1 MRHDY
6 TLVEESFAHPDR
18 RLHELTHVLIRTAD
32 LPEYFRAHPERK
44 ADLENRGQQTLFD
57 AFVAHQPEARSSVH
71 QTLLALFDM
80 HFYPPDKKPVFNQF
94 EPTLSELRQRL
105 ETGWLHYEQSR
116 IPPFQLPPEPHAFID
131 WLEERV
137 LTHELA
143 SHPLF
148 PYLEEH
154 ASFREMADYFYQEST
169 IDARLDDLLVLG
181 QVGMPDRVKL
191 EIGENFWSE
200 LGHGDPTMIHTTL
213 FHTLLEAFGVQNQN
227 ALATLLPEALA
238 CGNLLLLTALHRQ
251 YAYVQHGVLATMEL
265 MAPARFERIARG
277 GRRLGLPEPALRY
290 LDLHSTLDI
299 QHGNGWRDN
308 VLLPTVETNVAAR
321 DDMVKGVF
329 YRLNTSQD
337 YCDALYRRYC
347 RGSLE

>member
-1 MRHDY
+1 M
-6 TLVEESFAHPDR
+6 TN
-18 RLHELTHVLIRTAD
+18 
-32 LPEYFRAHPERK
+32 
-44 ADLENRGQQTLFD
+44 NRGF
-57 AFVAHQPEARSSVH
+57 
-71 QTLLALFDM
+71 
-80 HFYPPDKKPVFNQF
+80 
-94 EPTLSELRQRL
+94 RL
-105 ETGWLHYEQSR
+105 
-116 IPPFQLPPEPHAFID
+116 QLPQEPHAFID

-137 LTHELA
+137 WTHPLA
-143 SHPLF
+143 AHPLF
-148 PYLEEH
+148 GYLEEH
-154 ASFREMADYFYQEST
+154 ASFAEMADFFYQEST
-169 IDARLDDLLVLG
+169 IDARLDDLLALG
-181 QVGMPDRVKL
+181 QIGMPDRVKL

-200 LGHGDPTMIHTTL
+200 LGYGDPTMIHTTL
-213 FHTLLEAFGVQNQN
+213 FHTLLEALGVQNQN
-227 ALATLLPEALA
+227 TPATLLPEALA

-277 GRRLGLPEPALRY
+277 GRRLGLPAQALRY

-308 VLLPTVETNVAAR
+308 VLLPTVETHVAAR